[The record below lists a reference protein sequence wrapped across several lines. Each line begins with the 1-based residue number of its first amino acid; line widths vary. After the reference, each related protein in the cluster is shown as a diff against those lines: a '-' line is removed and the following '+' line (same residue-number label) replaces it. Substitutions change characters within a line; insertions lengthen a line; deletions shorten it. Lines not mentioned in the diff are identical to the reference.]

1 MTHDYFWYIVR
12 EYNTLMRSSIEGP
25 NCIDPNVCKGDCCSI
40 KIDVPKILA
49 EEYIRRGYAN
59 KDDFIR
65 SDILSFQ
72 LRFDFNT
79 GKCFLFDKKING
91 CSVHNSGIKP
101 PQCWIYPTTFSNP
114 ENKKISCKKASGWKI
129 TNPKNTTL
137 AKDLLEKY
145 VFLCQLEAKGEL
157 RKIKNRLGNKTS
169 TDALKKV
176 ESLTKKIKKLAPI
189 QLGGF
194 IDTWDDFE
202 ILSSDGISLQ
212 LKKFCSQYNNNCKFI
227 PDDFLDCKNICNK
240 ISCELVKLLHNE
252 LYNYIKRN
260 GPDVEGE
267 YSLLKLFDFI
277 KNREDRT

>member
-1 MTHDYFWYIVR
+1 MANDYFWSIVR
-12 EYNTLMRSSIEGP
+12 EYNTLMSSSIDGP
-25 NCIDPNVCKGDCCSI
+25 NCIDPNICKGNCCSI
-40 KIDVPKILA
+40 KIDMPKILA

-59 KDDFIR
+59 TPDFIR

-72 LRFDFNT
+72 LRFNFDT
-79 GKCFLFDKKING
+79 GKCFLFDKKLNG

-114 ENKKISCKKASGWKI
+114 ENKIISCKKAGGWKI
-129 TNPKNTTL
+129 TDPKNTIL
-137 AKDLLEKY
+137 AKALLEKY
-145 VFLCQLEAKGEL
+145 VFLCQIEAKKEL
-157 RKIKNRLGNKTS
+157 RKIKSRLGNKYS

-212 LKKFCSQYNNNCKFI
+212 LKKFCSRYNNNCKFI
-227 PDDFLDCKNICNK
+227 PDNFLDCINICDK
-240 ISCELVKLLHNE
+240 ISYELVELLHNE
-252 LYNYIKRN
+252 LYKYIKRK
-260 GPDVEGE
+260 GPDVDGE